1 MRRPERRPQ
10 AAERRQE
17 KMAEQKMGTHYV
29 REIAQLFRETAEAC
43 KFPKVKE
50 KLLSLADEM
59 EPLATKLYF
68 KTQKGNEEME
78 KLAGELQGLKSKLA
92 ACDEAGAES
101 FCIPYFT
108 QLEKTLHH
116 VKTMKVRM
124 T

>member
-1 MRRPERRPQ
+1 
-10 AAERRQE
+10 
-17 KMAEQKMGTHYV
+17 MAEQKMGTHYV
-29 REIAQLFRETAEAC
+29 REIVELFRETAAETD
-43 KFPKVKE
+43 FPKIKE
-50 KLLSLADEM
+50 KLESLAAEL

-78 KLAGELQGLKSKLA
+78 KLAGELSDLKAKLA
-92 ACDEAGAES
+92 ACDEAGAQS

-108 QLEKTLHH
+108 QLDKTIQH

>member
-1 MRRPERRPQ
+1 MT
-10 AAERRQE
+10 
-17 KMAEQKMGTHYV
+17 QKMGTHYV
-29 REIAQLFRETAEAC
+29 REICQLFRETAADC
-43 KFPKVKE
+43 GYPTIKE
-50 KLLSLADEM
+50 KLESLASEL

-78 KLAGELQGLKSKLA
+78 KLADELADLKNKLA
-92 ACDEAGAES
+92 ACDEAGAQS

-108 QLEKTLHH
+108 QLEKTIQH